1 MEFGIAMLVLFVIY
15 SIYEELKTKEDT
27 TDTSSTI
34 YDYNSSYTESTK
46 NIILDDPIVGT
57 VHSKRKKKF
66 KKSRENESHTYDK
79 WLELGY
85 QVRKGEKYAYK
96 FYGKYMFTRDQVAK
110 L

>member
-46 NIILDDPIVGT
+46 NIILYDDLIVDT
-57 VHSKRKKKF
+57 TYSKQKRF